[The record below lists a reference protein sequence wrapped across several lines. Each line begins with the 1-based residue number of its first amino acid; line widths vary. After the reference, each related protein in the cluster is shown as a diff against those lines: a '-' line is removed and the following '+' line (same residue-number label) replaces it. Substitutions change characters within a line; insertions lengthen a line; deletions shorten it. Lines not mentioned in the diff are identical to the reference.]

1 MDYDNDIKREF
12 CFLFYVSNK
21 EVVSRF
27 NQYLKQYDISF
38 PNFIVLQY
46 IEESNPIFIK
56 TLCDELFLDSGTISP
71 IIKRLEK
78 KNLIK
83 RRRTE
88 EDERRVKVIL
98 TDEGVELKK
107 HFSQVITDVL
117 LQFNM
122 SDEDLNDYTHILR
135 KFVDININSKQ
146 IEN

>member
-122 SDEDLNDYTHILR
+122 SDEDLNDYAHILR
-135 KFVDININSKQ
+135 KFVDININPK
-146 IEN
+146 

>member
-1 MDYDNDIKREF
+1 MDNDNDIKREF

-135 KFVDININSKQ
+135 KFVDININSK
-146 IEN
+146 

>member
-135 KFVDININSKQ
+135 KFVDINITSK
-146 IEN
+146 

>member
-56 TLCDELFLDSGTISP
+56 TLCDEVFLDSGTISP

-135 KFVDININSKQ
+135 KFVDININSK
-146 IEN
+146 

>member
-56 TLCDELFLDSGTISP
+56 TLCDELLLDSGTISP

-135 KFVDININSKQ
+135 KFVDININSK
-146 IEN
+146 

>member
-1 MDYDNDIKREF
+1 MTMDYDNDIKREF

-135 KFVDININSKQ
+135 KFVDININSK
-146 IEN
+146 

>member
-135 KFVDININSKQ
+135 KFVDININPK
-146 IEN
+146 

>member
-56 TLCDELFLDSGTISP
+56 TLCNELFLDSGTISP

-135 KFVDININSKQ
+135 KFVDININSK
-146 IEN
+146 

>member
-46 IEESNPIFIK
+46 IEENNPIFIK

-122 SDEDLNDYTHILR
+122 SDEDLNDYAHILR
-135 KFVDININSKQ
+135 KFVDININPK
-146 IEN
+146 

>member
-1 MDYDNDIKREF
+1 MTMDYDNDIKREF
-12 CFLFYVSNK
+12 CFLFYVSSK

-46 IEESNPIFIK
+46 IEDKIRLYYIK

-88 EDERRVKVIL
+88 EDERRVKV
-98 TDEGVELKK
+98 
-107 HFSQVITDVL
+107 H
-117 LQFNM
+117 
-122 SDEDLNDYTHILR
+122 LN
-135 KFVDININSKQ
+135 
-146 IEN
+146 

>member
-135 KFVDININSKQ
+135 KFVDININSK
-146 IEN
+146 

>member
-98 TDEGVELKK
+98 TDEGVE
-107 HFSQVITDVL
+107 
-117 LQFNM
+117 
-122 SDEDLNDYTHILR
+122 
-135 KFVDININSKQ
+135 
-146 IEN
+146 